1 MAVLLQRPR
10 DDALT
15 LEGHVHGQR
24 AQLGDLLAVVAEV
37 EHLLLLL
44 NLVVLLTGEL
54 VLHQVED
61 KVEEGVGEVDAAE
74 VATGLLF
81 QKCLKGF
88 LIILKLYLR

>member
-15 LEGHVHGQR
+15 LEGHVHGKR
-24 AQLGDLLAVVAEV
+24 AQLGDLLAVVEEV
-37 EHLLLLL
+37 LLLLH
-44 NLVVLLTGEL
+44 LVVLLTGEL

-81 QKCLKGF
+81 QKCLEGF
-88 LIILKLYLR
+88 PIILKLYLR